1 MVNITFSIIW
11 LVASILIILGISLGS
26 RNTWS
31 IRIIMSLE
39 QKVGP
44 RVRQCLLLSRI
55 LFCVGLGLQ
64 IAGGC
69 LEGSDSAS
77 DVTIGVKLVKA
88 GYSIVVAF
96 VAWLNSVRPALDGTI
111 WPAQSLQFY

>member
-1 MVNITFSIIW
+1 
-11 LVASILIILGISLGS
+11 
-26 RNTWS
+26 
-31 IRIIMSLE
+31 MSLE

-96 VAWLNSVRPALDGTI
+96 VACLLAVQAYLWTLRYQPRGMSCNSEMKFEKG
-111 WPAQSLQFY
+111 